1 MIDRIGFLC
10 FEVQVDFK
18 ELINIIEIIYSSGSP
33 CPEDTS
39 AAFLGNPPKVQ
50 VNGIF

>member
-1 MIDRIGFLC
+1 MIDHIGFLC

-33 CPEDTS
+33 YLEDTS
-39 AAFLGNPPKVQ
+39 VAFLRNPLKVQ